1 MLTINRAG
9 NHSPAVNTA
18 HAAETPP
25 ALNGDSSSRPSSPT
39 SSTLAPFA
47 PILPRR
53 SSVASSTQ
61 TSSAARP
68 RVSLPSTSEGRHSPP
83 GPAIGMQLMQR
94 PGSHNATANA
104 QPDSESHA
112 SGAQVHQ
119 QTLASKLMPHVSPG
133 LETGASVTSI
143 ASAAAPAYAKP
154 FGVASGG
161 MWAASGLVGLATNE
175 DHDTATY
182 AASALNTTAGVA
194 QVAVPLL
201 SGRQQVTATAVS
213 AATWAASGAMNMA
226 KAGYDLYKG
235 HGSVASNVAN
245 GVSGVFNLGG
255 AVAEG
260 ASIALAGTP
269 AAFPAA
275 IASGSLWLAAAAAQH
290 LGAAAQQ
297 RYSVPHQTADIET
310 PLDTPVVSAAT
321 QSDVAPGHIA
331 PLEAS
336 QSNVMPGGMGN
347 HDAD

>member
-1 MLTINRAG
+1 
-9 NHSPAVNTA
+9 
-18 HAAETPP
+18 
-25 ALNGDSSSRPSSPT
+25 
-39 SSTLAPFA
+39 
-47 PILPRR
+47 
-53 SSVASSTQ
+53 
-61 TSSAARP
+61 
-68 RVSLPSTSEGRHSPP
+68 
-83 GPAIGMQLMQR
+83 
-94 PGSHNATANA
+94 
-104 QPDSESHA
+104 
-112 SGAQVHQ
+112 
-119 QTLASKLMPHVSPG
+119 
-133 LETGASVTSI
+133 
-143 ASAAAPAYAKP
+143 
-154 FGVASGG
+154 
-161 MWAASGLVGLATNE
+161 
-175 DHDTATY
+175 
-182 AASALNTTAGVA
+182 
-194 QVAVPLL
+194 
-201 SGRQQVTATAVS
+201 
-213 AATWAASGAMNMA
+213 MNMA
-226 KAGYDLYKG
+226 KVGYDLYKG